1 MGADLAVWPD
11 LPYSSW
17 HETAATLHLWT
28 QIVGKIRLSLTPW
41 VNHSWQVPL
50 YVTARG
56 LGTSAIPIG
65 SEILEI
71 EFDFIAQQLLV
82 RTSAGDE
89 QSFALEAQTVAALYS
104 RVVDLLRSI

>member
-1 MGADLAVWPD
+1 MGPLRRGLMDRDHAVWPEIA
-11 LPYSSW
+11 YSGW
-17 HETAATLHLWT
+17 RDTVATLQLWT

-71 EFDFIAQQLLV
+71 EFAFLAPQLLV
-82 RTSAGDE
+82 RHRAGGE
-89 QSFALEAQTVAALYS
+89 RSFA
-104 RVVDLLRSI
+104 